1 MKKHSVT
8 LRGHRTSISLEEIF
22 WKELW
27 RITAEQKRPLQKLI
41 EEIDRGRM
49 GSLSSALRIYVLRE
63 AMRGK

>member
-22 WKELW
+22 WKELQ
-27 RITAEQKRPLQKLI
+27 RMAEAQRRPLQKLI
-41 EEIDRGRM
+41 EEIDRGRA
-49 GSLSSALRIYVLRE
+49 GSLSSALRVYVMRE